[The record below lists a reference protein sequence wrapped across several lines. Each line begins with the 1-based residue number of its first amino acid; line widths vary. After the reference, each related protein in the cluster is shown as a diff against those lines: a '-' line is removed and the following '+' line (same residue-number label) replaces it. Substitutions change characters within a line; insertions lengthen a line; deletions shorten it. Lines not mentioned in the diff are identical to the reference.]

1 VKKKDNMTSIYC
13 LSRIRTQ
20 LISLAVIIFSLL
32 LIGCENKHIKE
43 VDTNIAY
50 FDTKLKILDQKLDN
64 FNPELYDLDDAL
76 KRTDELSNEVSTLNH
91 EILNYM
97 DQLSTKTLNDLKTDY
112 YTEEQWDK
120 LKEKSDKAV
129 MYIDRVQD
137 FLMRLRTK
145 LLRMQM

>member
-1 VKKKDNMTSIYC
+1 MTSIYC